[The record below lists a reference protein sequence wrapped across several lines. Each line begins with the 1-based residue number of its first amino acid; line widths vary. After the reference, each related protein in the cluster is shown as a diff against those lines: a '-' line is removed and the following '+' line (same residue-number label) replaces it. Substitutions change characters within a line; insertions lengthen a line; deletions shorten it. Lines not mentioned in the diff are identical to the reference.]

1 MSIRGER
8 QVELSEDFHKQLSN
22 RLSYVSQAFQSSN
35 SSGNLG
41 IPSTVFKNTLPTSTN
56 TQLLNELTA
65 ASQKAKAL
73 LTQQPN
79 SVAPNTVTVQ
89 PRTIPSS
96 STPAPA
102 VQTQAKAL
110 QPKMPPNAS
119 LEVSKLPAKTIRQT
133 IAENRTSLLKLA
145 SDLAAGHYEKSLLLT
160 QLVAKLERQTLE
172 AFSIELEALAKSRP
186 SVSQQISALNTK
198 LPGVLQEQD
207 DNKTLSRQEVLSK
220 LSTWLASFEALVS
233 SYNLLVAQLAR
244 LENSKQTSALQPKKP
259 GSVYASEIRP
269 NQTPKQ
275 KPLPEPFTTLSV
287 LAAGLIE
294 TTRPVVPKPTY
305 SPIALAEPVPTT
317 ADLITKEVAAQ
328 LEVEKSKLE
337 EQIRQ
342 ELEVG
347 KEKLAAEHARESA
360 PSEEK
365 PEAITVV
372 VRPASPGETAAT
384 SLPQTEI
391 AQPGTAPELLQP
403 KHGAKVTVD
412 ETILKR
418 IAAQEEVQKMI
429 SQSQGLINNLPLDTL
444 SGGAR
449 ENILSRLQSIENQTE
464 IMRQYDDLR
473 YQKEKERLSAEIK
486 TLMEEAN
493 QKTQAPEQAI
503 VEGKAAEETRKQT
516 ELERKAQIAAE
527 VKTLVEK
534 EKARKAHS
542 HNIVQAQP
550 AYGKMIPPKVS
561 FPNVVNGLVRDN
573 KGLLLAGVVMIIKDT
588 NGEPVRAF
596 KSNKIGQFVI
606 STPLPNGT
614 YNIELEK
621 EGYDFNIVQVEVK
634 GEVMSPIEIRSL

>member
-1 MSIRGER
+1 M
-8 QVELSEDFHKQLSN
+8 
-22 RLSYVSQAFQSSN
+22 
-35 SSGNLG
+35 
-41 IPSTVFKNTLPTSTN
+41 
-56 TQLLNELTA
+56 
-65 ASQKAKAL
+65 
-73 LTQQPN
+73 
-79 SVAPNTVTVQ
+79 
-89 PRTIPSS
+89 
-96 STPAPA
+96 
-102 VQTQAKAL
+102 
-110 QPKMPPNAS
+110 
-119 LEVSKLPAKTIRQT
+119 
-133 IAENRTSLLKLA
+133 
-145 SDLAAGHYEKSLLLT
+145 
-160 QLVAKLERQTLE
+160 
-172 AFSIELEALAKSRP
+172 
-186 SVSQQISALNTK
+186 
-198 LPGVLQEQD
+198 
-207 DNKTLSRQEVLSK
+207 
-220 LSTWLASFEALVS
+220 
-233 SYNLLVAQLAR
+233 
-244 LENSKQTSALQPKKP
+244 
-259 GSVYASEIRP
+259 
-269 NQTPKQ
+269 
-275 KPLPEPFTTLSV
+275 
-287 LAAGLIE
+287 
-294 TTRPVVPKPTY
+294 
-305 SPIALAEPVPTT
+305 
-317 ADLITKEVAAQ
+317 
-328 LEVEKSKLE
+328 
-337 EQIRQ
+337 
-342 ELEVG
+342 
-347 KEKLAAEHARESA
+347 
-360 PSEEK
+360 
-365 PEAITVV
+365 
-372 VRPASPGETAAT
+372 RPASPGETAAT